1 MQHSMT
7 LTTRNQADVLERVL
21 RVTRHRG
28 FLVQSMQIE
37 QFGNPEFKGYTIEL
51 KVQSQRPI
59 AHLTSQLVKLF
70 DVEQVSLKQL
80 QAVATPDV
88 ALA

>member
-37 QFGNPEFKGYTIEL
+37 QFDSAESNGYTIKL
-51 KVQSQRPI
+51 QVKSQRPI
-59 AHLTSQLVKLF
+59 AHLTNQLVKLF

-80 QAVATPDV
+80 QAVATPEV

>member
-7 LTTRNQADVLERVL
+7 LTTRNQADVLERIL

-37 QFGNPEFKGYTIEL
+37 QFNDQEQSGYRIEL
-51 KVQSQRPI
+51 SVTSERPI
-59 AHLTSQLVKLF
+59 EHLTNQLVKLF
-70 DVEQVSLKQL
+70 DVEQVQLTQL
-80 QAVATPDV
+80 QAVASPK
-88 ALA
+88 AAIA

>member
-37 QFGNPEFKGYTIEL
+37 QFDSSEYNGYTIEL
-51 KVQSQRPI
+51 VVTSQRPI
-59 AHLTSQLVKLF
+59 AHLTNQLVKLF

-80 QAVATPDV
+80 QAVATAEV
-88 ALA
+88 AFA